1 MPKFSCFYQNSY
13 VLIKILMFTSEH
25 RIQVIMPMFLRCLI
39 ERELDSATPVRHQV
53 AIDLAQTSIGKFHL
67 PKCMGKSVH
76 EH

>member
-1 MPKFSCFYQNSY
+1 
-13 VLIKILMFTSEH
+13 
-25 RIQVIMPMFLRCLI
+25 MFLRCLI